1 MDGFEW
7 TIVQII
13 SLTRDIKQAN
23 DTSSTAIENMGGD
36 HCGFDIFVSEE
47 FLDGAD
53 VVAALQE
60 VGGEGVAEGVTAVR
74 LVRWAVQVACLSA
87 FWSPLSWRW

>member
-23 DTSSTAIENMGGD
+23 DTTTAAIENMGVD
-36 HCGFDIFVSEE
+36 HRGFDIFVAEE

-74 LVRWAVQVACLSA
+74 LVRWAVRVACLST
-87 FWSPLSWRW
+87 FWSPLSWK